1 MGTSKRPPLQYVDKD
16 CKPGRYQVPDIRTLT
31 QKSKDLHVYK
41 TGLDGMVDWNEKEL
55 LEEKKKGKSN
65 QNFMGRGTRP
75 DLFPVDKE
83 RNDAQDKDE
92 YIYNHKTAKIQS
104 DFPDQE
110 KLEKWKN
117 KKKST

>member
-1 MGTSKRPPLQYVDKD
+1 M
-16 CKPGRYQVPDIRTLT
+16 
-31 QKSKDLHVYK
+31 YK

-83 RNDAQDKDE
+83 RNDA
-92 YIYNHKTAKIQS
+92 
-104 DFPDQE
+104 
-110 KLEKWKN
+110 
-117 KKKST
+117 